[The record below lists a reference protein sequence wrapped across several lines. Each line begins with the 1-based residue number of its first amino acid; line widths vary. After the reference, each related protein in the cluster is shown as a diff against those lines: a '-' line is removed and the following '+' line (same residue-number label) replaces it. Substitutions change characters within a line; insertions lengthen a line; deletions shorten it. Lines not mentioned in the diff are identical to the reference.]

1 MQFTKLVALS
11 LAAFSSFSAVA
22 CGGGSGGGSDPN
34 GAGGESTQA
43 PADQSQSQTQGLAA
57 ATGATEY
64 APYFY
69 SWGFN
74 NSHYAFSSLMDMKA
88 KTGTNA
94 VTLAFVKSDGTCTPT
109 HEIRD
114 NQADVDA
121 FVNSGGHVKASFGGL
136 SGTYLEVACVTAS
149 RYATAIDTIV
159 TETNLKDLDFD
170 VEQAVAMTP
179 AMNKMRGEAI
189 ASVQRAKGIKVSFTL
204 AAVPRSTS
212 GKPGGMSAESLAV
225 VKAALDAGVKI
236 SHVNLMTMDYGASYS
251 TGRTMGDLAISA
263 VTDGAAQMRTL
274 IPGLTEA
281 QSFAMMGA
289 TPMIGRNDI
298 PTETFTVADAQK
310 LSSFAKAKGLGLLA
324 MWAIQRD
331 QPCPSG
337 GDLAICSQAQSTK
350 FAFDKALKSAL

>member
-11 LAAFSSFSAVA
+11 IAALSSFSAVA
-22 CGGGSGGGSDPN
+22 CGGGSGGSGSE
-34 GAGGESTQA
+34 GTAGEPTQQSAEQTQA
-43 PADQSQSQTQGLAA
+43 QSTAA
-57 ATGATEY
+57 VTTGTTEY

-74 NSHYAFSSLMDMKA
+74 NSHYAFQSLMDMKA

-94 VTLAFVKSDGTCTPT
+94 ATLAFVKSDGTCTPT

-149 RYATAIDTIV
+149 RFATAIDTIV

-179 AMNKMRGEAI
+179 AMNKMRAEAI
-189 ASVQRAKGIKVSFTL
+189 ASVQKAKGIKVSFTL

-212 GKPGGMSAESLAV
+212 GKHGGMSAESLAV
-225 VKAALDAGVKI
+225 VKAALDAGVKV

-251 TGRTMGDLAISA
+251 SGRTMGDLAISA

-274 IPGLTEA
+274 IPGLTEK
-281 QSFAMMGA
+281 QSMAMMGA
-289 TPMIGRNDI
+289 TPMIGQNDI
-298 PTETFTVADAQK
+298 STEVFTVADAQK
-310 LSSFAKAKGLGLLA
+310 LSSFAKANGLGLLA

-331 QPCPSG
+331 QPCASG
-337 GDLAICSQAQSTK
+337 ADLAICSQAQSTK
-350 FAFDKALKSAL
+350 FAFDKAMKSAL